1 MKNKNQSLPSISFW
15 LYFIILAGIL
25 ITAVWLMFLKA
36 DDNGRS
42 DDTNNSDSL
51 GNESDNPNN
60 VDNLGAE
67 EGPGVLDAQIPA
79 GDEELLGALQ
89 NLGTLAGFE
98 VFEERISERE
108 IEDTAIVGAK
118 TTAAN
123 DIIISKIKAVV
134 AQNGQIFYD
143 STQAGTIEG
152 TVIMPVET
160 LCPNWPESL
169 LGFSEGGQRRLIL
182 PASEASMCAF
192 ATPQSW
198 PSNYDA
204 VVEIELLSIT
214 ERTDIGTDAP
224 AENFE
229 PLSEPLSELELQDI
243 QVGQGKRVESVE
255 TIVVVNY
262 TGFLA
267 DDGQTFDASR
277 AATFQLNQVIEG
289 WQQGLLNMQ
298 EGGIRRILIPAEL
311 AYGEQGSG
319 SIPPNADLVFDVQLI
334 SIITPSEQ
342 VV

>member
-1 MKNKNQSLPSISFW
+1 MKNKDQSLPSISFW

-36 DDNGRS
+36 DENGRS
-42 DDTNNSDSL
+42 DDTNDPASLENS
-51 GNESDNPNN
+51 SDNSGNA
-60 VDNLGAE
+60 DNLGVE
-67 EGPGVLDAQIPA
+67 ETPGIPDTPTPPS
-79 GDEELLGALQ
+79 DEELFGALQ

-98 VFEERISERE
+98 IFEERISERA
-108 IEDTAIVGAK
+108 IEDVTIVGTK
-118 TTAAN
+118 TAAAD
-123 DIIISKIKAVV
+123 DIIISKIKAVI

-143 STQAGTIEG
+143 STQSGTIEG
-152 TVIMPVET
+152 TVIIPIEK

-169 LGFSEGGQRRLIL
+169 LGLSEGGQRRLIL

-204 VVEIELLSIT
+204 IVEIELLDIT
-214 ERTDIGTDAP
+214 ERTAIGTDAP
-224 AENFE
+224 VENFE
-229 PLSEPLSELELQDI
+229 PLSEPLDELELQDI
-243 QVGQGKRVESVE
+243 QVGQGKRVASGE

-267 DDGQTFDASR
+267 ADGQIFDAGR

-298 EGGIRRILIPAEL
+298 EGGIRRIFIPAHL
-311 AYGEQGSG
+311 AQGIG
-319 SIPPNADLVFDVQLI
+319 GIPSNADLVFDVQLI
-334 SIITPSEQ
+334 GIITPSEQ